1 MSKATNKK
9 GREKFSSRLGFIFVS
24 AGCAIGIGNVWKFP
38 YLCGQYGG
46 AFFILI
52 YLAFL
57 LLLAIPALIIE
68 FTMGRKSQ
76 RSAAKAFD
84 LLEPKGSHWHHM
96 KWISV
101 IGCYLLM
108 MFYTTVSG
116 WMLYYCFRSIRGDFV
131 AATSDEVT
139 NAFNSMLAQAPNMVF
154 WTIVIC
160 VVGFFICYFGIQNGL
175 ERVSKYMMSALLIL
189 MVVLAIHSLFLKGA
203 GEGIQFYLVPNL
215 QTVMEK
221 GIGNVIYAAMG
232 QAFFTLGVGLGSM
245 LIFGSYLDKDRS
257 LTGEALTIAGLDTSV
272 ALMAGF
278 IIIPACFAFGV
289 DPGSGPGLIFITL
302 PNIFAQ
308 MSGGRLWG
316 ALFFLFMTFAA
327 FSTVVAV
334 FENLIAYG
342 MDLFDWTRKKSVWIT
357 GILMIILSMPCTL
370 GYNVLAGFHPLGDGT
385 TILDLEDFI
394 VSYNLLPLGCLVY
407 VLFCTRKSGWGWDN
421 FIAEADAGKGMK
433 FPSVLKG
440 YVSYI
445 VPLLII
451 IVYLKGYYDMFA
463 PMGRTVLSI
472 WMVLGLCF
480 IGVVFYFAR
489 PGKKANSSL

>member
-1 MSKATNKK
+1 MSNTSNNTE
-9 GREKFSSRLGFIFVS
+9 REKFSSRLGFIFVS

-46 AFFILI
+46 ALFILI

-57 LLLAIPALIIE
+57 LLLAVPALIIE

-131 AATSDEVT
+131 AASSEEI
-139 NAFNSMLAQAPNMVF
+139 NEAFNGMLSQAPTMVF
-154 WTIVIC
+154 WTILIC
-160 VVGFFICYFGIQNGL
+160 LIGFAICYFGIQNGL
-175 ERVSKYMMSALLIL
+175 ERISKYMMSALLIL
-189 MVVLAIHSLFLKGA
+189 MIILAVHSLFLKGA
-203 GEGIQFYLVPNL
+203 GEGIHFYLVPNFSNM
-215 QTVMEK
+215 MEK

-257 LTGEALTIAGLDTSV
+257 LTGEALTITVLDTSV

-308 MSGGRLWG
+308 MSGGRIWG
-316 ALFFLFMTFAA
+316 AFFFLFMTFAA

-342 MDLFDWTRKKSVWIT
+342 MDLFDWSRKKSVLIT
-357 GILMIILSMPCTL
+357 GLLMILLSMPCAL
-370 GYNVLAGFHPLGDGT
+370 GYNLLSGFHPLGIGT

-394 VSYNLLPLGCLVY
+394 VSNNLLPLGCLVY
-407 VLFCTRKSGWGWDN
+407 VLFCTRKSGWGWDA
-421 FIAEADAGKGMK
+421 FIEEADLGKGIK
-433 FPSVLKG
+433 FPPFLKN

-445 VPLLII
+445 IPLLII
-451 IVYLKGYYDMFA
+451 IVYLKGYYDTFSSK
-463 PMGRTVLSI
+463 GTGVLTL
-472 WMVLGLCF
+472 WMILGIFF
-480 IGVVFYFAR
+480 IGLVFYFAR
-489 PGKKANSSL
+489 PAKKH

>member
-1 MSKATNKK
+1 MSNTSTNNE
-9 GREKFSSRLGFIFVS
+9 REKFSSRLGFIFVS

-52 YLAFL
+52 YLVFL
-57 LLLAIPALIIE
+57 LLLAVPALIIE

-76 RSAAKAFD
+76 HSAAKAFD

-116 WMLYYCFRSIRGDFV
+116 WMFYYCVRTIRGDFV
-131 AATSDEVT
+131 GANSDEI
-139 NAFNSMLAQAPNMVF
+139 NEAFNGMLSQAPTMVF

-160 VVGFFICYFGIQNGL
+160 IIGFAICYFGIQKGL
-175 ERVSKYMMSALLIL
+175 ERISKYMMSALLIL
-189 MVVLAIHSLFLKGA
+189 MVVLAVHSLFLKGS
-203 GEGIQFYLVPNL
+203 GEGIRFYLVPNFANIL
-215 QTVMEK
+215 EK

-245 LIFGSYLDKDRS
+245 LIFGSYLEKDRS
-257 LTGEALTIAGLDTSV
+257 LTGEALTITVLDTSV

-308 MSGGRLWG
+308 MNGGRIWG
-316 ALFFLFMTFAA
+316 AFFFLFMTFAA

-342 MDLFDWTRKKSVWIT
+342 IDLFGWTRKKSVLIT
-357 GILMIILSMPCTL
+357 GFLMILLSMPCAL
-370 GYNVLAGFHPLGDGT
+370 GYNLLSDFHPLGIGT

-394 VSYNLLPLGCLVY
+394 VSNTLLPLGCLVY
-407 VLFCTRKSGWGWDN
+407 VLFCTRKSGWGWDA
-421 FIAEADAGKGMK
+421 FIEEADLGKGIK
-433 FPSVLKG
+433 FPPILKN

-445 VPLLII
+445 IPLLII
-451 IVYLKGYYDMFA
+451 IVYLKGYYDTFSSK
-463 PMGRTVLSI
+463 GTGILTL
-472 WMVLGLCF
+472 WMILGVFF
-480 IGVVFYFAR
+480 IGLVFYFAR
-489 PGKKANSSL
+489 PAKKS

>member
-1 MSKATNKK
+1 MSNTSANTE
-9 GREKFSSRLGFIFVS
+9 REKFSSRLGFIFVS

-52 YLAFL
+52 YLVFL
-57 LLLAIPALIIE
+57 LLLAVPALIIE

-76 RSAAKAFD
+76 HSAAKAFD

-116 WMLYYCFRSIRGDFV
+116 WMLYYCVRTVRGDFV
-131 AATSDEVT
+131 GANSKEIN
-139 NAFNSMLAQAPNMVF
+139 NAFNSMLSQAPTMVF

-160 VVGFFICYFGIQNGL
+160 IVGFSICYFGIQNGL
-175 ERVSKYMMSALLIL
+175 ERISKYMMSALLIL
-189 MVVLAIHSLFLKGA
+189 MVVLALHSLFLEGS
-203 GEGIQFYLVPNL
+203 GEGIRFYLIPNFTDIL
-215 QTVMEK
+215 EK
-221 GIGNVIYAAMG
+221 GIGNVVYAAMG

-245 LIFGSYLDKDRS
+245 LIFGSYLEKDRS
-257 LTGEALTIAGLDTSV
+257 LTGEALTITVLDTSV

-308 MSGGRLWG
+308 MSGGRIWG
-316 ALFFLFMTFAA
+316 AFFFLFMTFAA

-334 FENLIAYG
+334 FENLIAYSI
-342 MDLFDWTRKKSVWIT
+342 DLFGWTRKKSVLVT
-357 GILMIILSMPCTL
+357 GLLMILLSMPCAL
-370 GYNVLAGFHPLGDGT
+370 GYNLLSGFHPLGLGT

-394 VSYNLLPLGCLVY
+394 VSNNLLPLGCLVY
-407 VLFCTRKSGWGWDN
+407 VLFCTRKSGWGWDS
-421 FIAEADAGKGMK
+421 FIEEADQGKGIK
-433 FPSVLKG
+433 FPPILKN
-440 YVSYI
+440 YVSYVI
-445 VPLLII
+445 PLLII
-451 IVYLKGYYDMFA
+451 IVYLKGYYDTFSSK
-463 PMGRTVLSI
+463 GTGILTL
-472 WMVLGLCF
+472 WMILGVFF
-480 IGVVFYFAR
+480 IGLVFYFAR
-489 PGKKANSSL
+489 PAKK